1 VRYAIYWLPH
11 YESLLYHAGQN
22 WFEQT
27 HRFSSIIEDIKPSL
41 SYYDFFPALKI
52 PQKYGFHSE
61 ILPPFSLKPF
71 IKEGA
76 VFDKCK
82 AISKL
87 VYACDVKMC
96 LTNEG
101 KSLFLRSCHK
111 HHVLYKIREKLYA
124 TLLEIADFEPI
135 INPQIQNLVYCQE
148 EFQMT
153 LSNTSDTLLQHDL
166 EKIAQ
171 LYWQPLIK
179 NPFEISH
186 FNLCY
191 QKNKNTPFHDL
202 MRFDF

>member
-1 VRYAIYWLPH
+1 MRYAIYWLPH

-27 HRFSSIIEDIKPSL
+27 HRFNSIIEEIKPSL
-41 SYYDFFPALKI
+41 LCYDFFPALKI
-52 PQKYGFHSE
+52 PKKYGFHSE

-71 IKEGA
+71 IQESE

-87 VYACDVKMC
+87 VYACDIKMC
-96 LTNEG
+96 LTLEG
-101 KSLFLRSCHK
+101 KSILLKSCYK
-111 HHVLYKIREKLYA
+111 HQMLYKIREKLYA

-135 INPQIQNLVYCQE
+135 INPKTQNFVCCQDV
-148 EFQMT
+148 FQMT
-153 LSNTSDTLLQHDL
+153 LSNTSDMLLHHDL

-171 LYWQPLIK
+171 LYWQPLIN
-179 NPFEISH
+179 NPFNICH

-191 QKNKNTPFHDL
+191 QKNKNMPFRDL